1 MSRPPHVDD
10 EDDDD
15 SVETPS
21 TGLSFSKLSSKAFW
35 LARLA
40 TLLGL
45 VRRLETSRG
54 RVLSASV
61 ASQARRNRLFYFTSQ
76 EDFLIA
82 QPLAVEVNVVVIDG
96 SSLLSR
102 FQAESMGGRRINL
115 AGFLEIVNLAKHF
128 ESKFSMMVSRLR
140 QSLIDRRRD
149 VCGSFVLHKKSS
161 EINER
166 FPLLFYV
173 DDCGIQDSFVLEKV
187 DEYLRLFTSM
197 VEGSVYVD
205 LSLVFN
211 DAYIDA
217 IRDEWFIQ

>member
-1 MSRPPHVDD
+1 
-10 EDDDD
+10 
-15 SVETPS
+15 
-21 TGLSFSKLSSKAFW
+21 
-35 LARLA
+35 
-40 TLLGL
+40 
-45 VRRLETSRG
+45 
-54 RVLSASV
+54 
-61 ASQARRNRLFYFTSQ
+61 
-76 EDFLIA
+76 
-82 QPLAVEVNVVVIDG
+82 
-96 SSLLSR
+96 
-102 FQAESMGGRRINL
+102 
-115 AGFLEIVNLAKHF
+115 
-128 ESKFSMMVSRLR
+128 
-140 QSLIDRRRD
+140 
-149 VCGSFVLHKKSS
+149 VLHKKSS